1 MNDNHPERPDVR
13 TAEECER
20 HAAEATVA
28 AIRAASKVA
37 EIGERDPVTAFSLI
51 RMAAKFVQGAT
62 GDRARARDLSR

>member
-1 MNDNHPERPDVR
+1 MNDNHPDRPDDR
-13 TAEECER
+13 TAEQCER

-37 EIGERDPVTAFSLI
+37 EIGEQDPVTAFSLI

-62 GDRARARDLSR
+62 GSSARAKDLGR